1 MRYSLQ
7 FKYSTSRAR
16 DTYGYNLVTL
26 YVDGV
31 KVARECGGGY
41 DMQGAALGQWVQNA
55 FQSELIAMS
64 DRAHAEY
71 PRVNGEH
78 TGKNRH
84 YSREERPA
92 LMYGMALITDN
103 GNPLEVTI
111 DGACGWSSVR
121 AILDALGFEIIG
133 VTRDVYTVETKREE
147 A

>member
-1 MRYSLQ
+1 MRYSLH
-7 FKYSTSRAR
+7 FKYGTSRAR

-26 YVDGV
+26 YVDGA

-64 DRAHAEY
+64 DRVASEF
-71 PRVNGEH
+71 PRVGGEYA
-78 TGKNRH
+78 GRARH
-84 YSREERPA
+84 YSREERPGQ
-92 LMYGMALITDN
+92 LYGMSLITED
-103 GNPLEVTI
+103 GKPSKVSI